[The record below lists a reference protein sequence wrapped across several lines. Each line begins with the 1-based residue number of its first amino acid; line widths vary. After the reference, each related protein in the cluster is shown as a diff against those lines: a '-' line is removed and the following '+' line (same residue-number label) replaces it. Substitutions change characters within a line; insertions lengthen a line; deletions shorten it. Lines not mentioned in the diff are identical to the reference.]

1 MKSFLKEKGL
11 GIVRNAVVMLA
22 NYCLI
27 VMLVI
32 LCYSLID
39 MGEITSWRL
48 VALAFLPIIN
58 FSLRK
63 KMNQPWSFVLGHLV
77 AAGAFGCII
86 NIFSL
91 NIIEIIL
98 YLIVLAILFGS
109 SFYWRDKDESGEEQ
123 LMHPVFVSVVAFIF
137 LFLNARMGK
146 EESALKIIYAVVAF
160 FGLYFTGYYIDNYRT
175 FIKLNRIGQTK
186 FQEKKLLS
194 YGSIIAGSYTAFT
207 VFVLMICTGT
217 TFMNKLGLWIKEV
230 LKDFLIWILSHIDT
244 TAEKEPEVEQA
255 AEALSRPMEIGEK
268 VAATEFLE
276 TFWKI
281 LEYILIGAFLIGVII
296 GIFAA
301 IRAIIQKIRGMLGK
315 DISNEEN
322 VIEDLV
328 RERSYNLKR
337 TQNER
342 KEKRRL
348 FDFSNEKKI
357 RKTYAKF
364 IAKRKIIIENKS
376 GKELSYLTATQ
387 SVNSLTED
395 KEFGLIASIYEKAR
409 YGNLQCTS
417 EDVSKINNL
426 VSKLR

>member
-1 MKSFLKEKGL
+1 MKSFLKEKSL

-27 VMLVI
+27 VMLI
-32 LCYSLID
+32 TLCYSLID
-39 MGEITSWRL
+39 MGELTSWRL
-48 VALAFLPIIN
+48 VVLAFLPTIYY
-58 FSLRK
+58 FLRK
-63 KMNQPWSFVLGHLV
+63 KLNQPWSFVLGHIV
-77 AAGAFGCII
+77 ATGAFGCFI

-91 NIIEIIL
+91 NIIEIVL
-98 YLIVLAILFGS
+98 YLIILAILFGS

-123 LMHPVFVSVVAFIF
+123 LMHPVFVAVVSFIF

-146 EESALKIIYAVVAF
+146 EESALKIIYALVAF
-160 FGLYFTGYYIDNYRT
+160 FGLYFVGYYIDNYRT

-194 YGSIIAGSYTAFT
+194 YGSTLAGTYTIFS
-207 VFVLMICTGT
+207 VFVLMMCTGT

-230 LKDFLIWILSHIDT
+230 IKDFLIWILSHIDT
-244 TAEKEPEVEQA
+244 TAEKEPEVEET
-255 AEALSRPMEIGEK
+255 AEVLSRPMEIGEK

-281 LEYILIGAFLIGVII
+281 LEYILIGAFLIGLII

-301 IRAIIQKIRGMLGK
+301 VKAIIQKIREMLGK
-315 DISNEEN
+315 DLANEEKA
-322 VIEDLV
+322 IEDLV
-328 RERSYNLKR
+328 RERSFDLKR
-337 TQNER
+337 TPNER

-357 RKTYAKF
+357 RKIYAKF
-364 IAKRKIIIENKS
+364 IAKRKIIIENNS
-376 GKELSYLTATQ
+376 GRELSYLTATQ
-387 SVNSLTED
+387 SVNSLTDD
-395 KEFGLIASIYEKAR
+395 KEFNLIASIYEKAR

-417 EDVSKINNL
+417 EDVLKINNL